1 MAAAAIRCAHAGVIP
16 WVPHASSVSSN
27 EAKAELDAVAALD
40 EAEDGVAR
48 SCCRTPPDANFA
60 FLFRFMLAR
69 CTIML
74 ARCTK
79 EAAAESDNM
88 PGLSDCRIQEAVA
101 D

>member
-40 EAEDGVAR
+40 EAEAGVAR

-69 CTIML
+69 CT
-74 ARCTK
+74 K

-88 PGLSDCRIQEAVA
+88 PGLSDCRIQGAVA